1 MSGSGAP
8 DVTLVGALAAVSL
21 MLIVV
26 LLSRRFVLQLETQII
41 VASFRCVLQLG
52 MLGVILY
59 PIFSS
64 NLPHV
69 VLPYLLLMATF
80 AMREAHVKPKYGYAG
95 MRSHFYAAI
104 VAGLAV
110 SFIVVTVL
118 VIRPD
123 PWWDAQTMVPL
134 CGMMLGGAHGA
145 RTSLFAPTHIHHAWY
160 HSPNPNPN
168 PGMVNS
174 LSLGIDRFL
183 MSLIENG
190 AQLEALLHGGATAR
204 EAALPGIRQAFST
217 GLTPTLNTMNVI
229 GLVSIPGMMT
239 GQVLGGSPPL
249 MAAKYQAV
257 IMFLICFTSAGVL
270 CSALLL
276 AFRTLFDAEDRL
288 HAHLLVQRDGAR
300 PKDMLVSLVSSMHAL
315 ARAVW
320 HRCRACALSSPPPG
334 AFRKLDEAQSEGTPV
349 ARTIPSTGAPTLLG
363 AFRQL
368 PGAPADGTGEVPL
381 LALRGAAVRTLDGTV
396 LVTEASLLLFRHVP
410 LVLTGPSGCGKS
422 TVLKALACLLP
433 LSSGSIELDGRPP
446 GRLGAARWRRRVCYV
461 RQQGGAGLPGTPR
474 DLYAQL
480 LELGTQQRE
489 GAQGG
494 VTTVAAKRG
503 DIAGD
508 IEQATAANGTGE
520 AAIGQSISAEALG
533 ALTMALDAIGV
544 GGALLDQAWT
554 SLSGGQSQRLYLG
567 IMVALRPQV
576 PS

>member
-1 MSGSGAP
+1 
-8 DVTLVGALAAVSL
+8 
-21 MLIVV
+21 
-26 LLSRRFVLQLETQII
+26 
-41 VASFRCVLQLG
+41 
-52 MLGVILY
+52 
-59 PIFSS
+59 
-64 NLPHV
+64 
-69 VLPYLLLMATF
+69 
-80 AMREAHVKPKYGYAG
+80 
-95 MRSHFYAAI
+95 
-104 VAGLAV
+104 
-110 SFIVVTVL
+110 
-118 VIRPD
+118 
-123 PWWDAQTMVPL
+123 
-134 CGMMLGGAHGA
+134 
-145 RTSLFAPTHIHHAWY
+145 
-160 HSPNPNPN
+160 
-168 PGMVNS
+168 MVNS

-300 PKDMLVSLVSSMHAL
+300 PQDMLVSLVSSTHAL

-320 HRCRACALSSPPPG
+320 HRCRACALRSPPPG
-334 AFRKLDEAQSEGTPV
+334 AFRKLEAQHQWQPEGATM
-349 ARTIPSTGAPTLLG
+349 ASSTRTLPSIGAPSLQG

-368 PGAPADGTGEVPL
+368 PSALADGTGEVPL
-381 LALRGAAVRTLDGTV
+381 LALREAAVRTLDGTV
-396 LVTEASLLLFRHVP
+396 LVTEASVLLFRHVP

-433 LSSGSIELDGRPP
+433 LSSGSIELDGLQA
-446 GRLGAARWRRRVCYV
+446 GRVGAARWRRRVCYV

-480 LELGTQQRE
+480 LELGTQRE
-489 GAQGG
+489 RPGADE
-494 VTTVAAKRG
+494 VAIAAKR
-503 DIAGD
+503 DETAGD
-508 IEQATAANGTGE
+508 IEQGTGE
-520 AAIGQSISAEALG
+520 EGETISAEALG
-533 ALTMALDAIGV
+533 ALATTLDAIGV
-544 GGALLDQAWT
+544 GGALLDQAWS

-576 PS
+576 PLVRPGRRRPSR

>member
-1 MSGSGAP
+1 M
-8 DVTLVGALAAVSL
+8 
-21 MLIVV
+21 
-26 LLSRRFVLQLETQII
+26 
-41 VASFRCVLQLG
+41 
-52 MLGVILY
+52 
-59 PIFSS
+59 
-64 NLPHV
+64 
-69 VLPYLLLMATF
+69 
-80 AMREAHVKPKYGYAG
+80 
-95 MRSHFYAAI
+95 
-104 VAGLAV
+104 
-110 SFIVVTVL
+110 
-118 VIRPD
+118 
-123 PWWDAQTMVPL
+123 
-134 CGMMLGGAHGA
+134 
-145 RTSLFAPTHIHHAWY
+145 
-160 HSPNPNPN
+160 
-168 PGMVNS
+168 
-174 LSLGIDRFL
+174 
-183 MSLIENG
+183 
-190 AQLEALLHGGATAR
+190 
-204 EAALPGIRQAFST
+204 LPGIRQALST

-249 MAAKYQAV
+249 LAAKYQAV

-349 ARTIPSTGAPTLLG
+349 TRTIPSTGAPTLQG

-489 GAQGG
+489 GAGGG

-503 DIAGD
+503 DTAGD
-508 IEQATAANGTGE
+508 IEQATAAANGTGE

>member
-1 MSGSGAP
+1 
-8 DVTLVGALAAVSL
+8 
-21 MLIVV
+21 
-26 LLSRRFVLQLETQII
+26 
-41 VASFRCVLQLG
+41 
-52 MLGVILY
+52 
-59 PIFSS
+59 
-64 NLPHV
+64 
-69 VLPYLLLMATF
+69 
-80 AMREAHVKPKYGYAG
+80 
-95 MRSHFYAAI
+95 
-104 VAGLAV
+104 
-110 SFIVVTVL
+110 
-118 VIRPD
+118 
-123 PWWDAQTMVPL
+123 
-134 CGMMLGGAHGA
+134 
-145 RTSLFAPTHIHHAWY
+145 
-160 HSPNPNPN
+160 
-168 PGMVNS
+168 MVNS

-300 PKDMLVSLVSSMHAL
+300 PQDMLVSLVSSTHAL

-320 HRCRACALSSPPPG
+320 HRCRACALRSPPPG
-334 AFRKLDEAQSEGTPV
+334 AFRKLEAQHQWQPEGATM
-349 ARTIPSTGAPTLLG
+349 ASSTRTLPSIGAPSLQG

-368 PGAPADGTGEVPL
+368 PSALADGTGEVPL
-381 LALRGAAVRTLDGTV
+381 LALREAAVRTLDGTV
-396 LVTEASLLLFRHVP
+396 LVTEASVLLFRHVP

-433 LSSGSIELDGRPP
+433 LSSGSIELDGLQA
-446 GRLGAARWRRRVCYV
+446 GRVGAARWRRRVCYV

-489 GAQGG
+489 GAGGG

-503 DIAGD
+503 DTAGD
-508 IEQATAANGTGE
+508 IEQATAAANGTGE
-520 AAIGQSISAEALG
+520 AAIGQSISAEALD
-533 ALTMALDAIGV
+533 ALTTALDAVGV

>member
-1 MSGSGAP
+1 
-8 DVTLVGALAAVSL
+8 
-21 MLIVV
+21 
-26 LLSRRFVLQLETQII
+26 
-41 VASFRCVLQLG
+41 
-52 MLGVILY
+52 
-59 PIFSS
+59 
-64 NLPHV
+64 
-69 VLPYLLLMATF
+69 
-80 AMREAHVKPKYGYAG
+80 
-95 MRSHFYAAI
+95 
-104 VAGLAV
+104 
-110 SFIVVTVL
+110 
-118 VIRPD
+118 
-123 PWWDAQTMVPL
+123 
-134 CGMMLGGAHGA
+134 
-145 RTSLFAPTHIHHAWY
+145 
-160 HSPNPNPN
+160 
-168 PGMVNS
+168 MVNS

-300 PKDMLVSLVSSMHAL
+300 PQDMLVSLVSSTHAL

-320 HRCRACALSSPPPG
+320 HRCRACALRSPPPG
-334 AFRKLDEAQSEGTPV
+334 AFRKLEAQHQWQPEGATM
-349 ARTIPSTGAPTLLG
+349 ASSTRTLPSIGAPSLQG

-368 PGAPADGTGEVPL
+368 PSALADGTGEVPL
-381 LALRGAAVRTLDGTV
+381 LALREAAVRTLDGTV
-396 LVTEASLLLFRHVP
+396 LVTEASVLLFRHVP

-433 LSSGSIELDGRPP
+433 LSSGSIELDGLQA
-446 GRLGAARWRRRVCYV
+446 GRVGAARWRRRVCYV

-480 LELGTQQRE
+480 LELGTQQHE
-489 GAQGG
+489 GPEGGG
-494 VTTVAAKRG
+494 VTPVAAKRG
-503 DIAGD
+503 DTARD
-508 IEQATAANGTGE
+508 IERVTAADNGTGE
-520 AAIGQSISAEALG
+520 AAIGQRISAEAFG
-533 ALTMALDAIGV
+533 ALATALDAIGV
-544 GGALLDQAWT
+544 GGTLLDQAWS

-576 PS
+576 LS